1 MPAGHSVLAHS
12 LLYVQVTVMKEDEA
26 MNKKILVPLGQY
38 DRSEE
43 MIPYIENV
51 ARPGMKVVFLMRYR
65 LDGIRL
71 HKEEYGMKAAL
82 EAKKLVNCYSW
93 EGNVEKA
100 KQQVSP
106 TCKALCSKGIEASV
120 EVYAGSLKKVVRSHM
135 LNGDV
140 HLIMTQAGI
149 GDWIARL
156 FAGTSSVLTW
166 FKRPSFSPVL
176 LINPRSLV

>member
-1 MPAGHSVLAHS
+1 
-12 LLYVQVTVMKEDEA
+12 

-51 ARPGMKVVFLMRYR
+51 ARPGMKVVFLVRY
-65 LDGIRL
+65 LVDGIGWR
-71 HKEEYGMKAAL
+71 KEEYGMRAAL
-82 EAKKLVNCYSW
+82 EAKKLVNYYSW

-100 KQQVSP
+100 KQQVAQA
-106 TCKALCSKGIEASV
+106 CQALRAKGIETAV
-120 EVYAGSLKKVVRSHM
+120 DVYAGSLKKAMRSHT

-140 HLIMTQAGI
+140 HLIMTRAGI

-156 FAGTSSVLTW
+156 FDGTNFGFQMVQAPELFT
-166 FKRPSFSPVL
+166 RGVD
-176 LINPRSLV
+176 